1 MTIPGIICH
10 LQESHS
16 EILGRSQG
24 FGSRDQSLGPRPDR
38 VPNCRQLPKAFSA
51 SSHAAI
57 FAPGTAAG
65 SLRAPEGDAPNR
77 ASSFF
82 LPPGIQT
89 PCPGRS
95 WAPGPR
101 MGCCLQSQLPQV
113 SSQRDRE
120 TVPSLLRLASGRAP
134 RPRKGEAGGACRGRR
149 GGGRERGGWG
159 DPEGEEQERAA
170 WALPFSTQRCH
181 MRRALRFLGLWRESL
196 ARSRA
201 GGRRP
206 GDHTGEPPPAPSPGP
221 RWELPGLVL
230 PHPQIHTV
238 VSPNPT
244 LSTAEPGGLLPVAS
258 LFAPTPGCEKLLH
271 FPKPLPPRCTPTRST
286 EHPHPFTGH
295 PA

>member
-16 EILGRSQG
+16 EILGRS
-24 FGSRDQSLGPRPDR
+24 RDQSLGLRPDR

-77 ASSFF
+77 ASSLF

-113 SSQRDRE
+113 SSQRGRE

-134 RPRKGEAGGACRGRR
+134 RPRRGEAGGACRGRR

-181 MRRALRFLGLWRESL
+181 MRRALRFLGLWRESR
-196 ARSRA
+196 ASGRA
-201 GGRRP
+201 GGGR
-206 GDHTGEPPPAPSPGP
+206 GTT
-221 RWELPGLVL
+221 
-230 PHPQIHTV
+230 Q
-238 VSPNPT
+238 VSPRPRPLRGRGGSCRALFSRT
-244 LSTAEPGGLLPVAS
+244 PRSIRWLPPIPLSTAEPGGLLLVAS

-271 FPKPLPPRCTPTRST
+271 FPKPLRPRCTPTHSLST
-286 EHPHPFTGH
+286 PAPSLGTPH
-295 PA
+295 AEK